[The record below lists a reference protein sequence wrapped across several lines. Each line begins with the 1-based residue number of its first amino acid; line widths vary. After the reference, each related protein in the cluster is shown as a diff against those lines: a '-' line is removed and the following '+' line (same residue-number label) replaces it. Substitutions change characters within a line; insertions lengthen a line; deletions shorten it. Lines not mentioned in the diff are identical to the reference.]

1 MSETVSTFFES
12 GLLLKPLKKSLVALQ
27 EVCWKKKQFICYL
40 QDNTVYTLIYQFSY
54 PFWSNPGN
62 GTWDLP
68 TLQSSTL
75 PLNQSSSGST
85 CIEPKFNSATKARIG
100 CMTLWMTSWHFM
112 KRSSCTKFNWFEL
125 CSRPQLDSTIHYIN
139 HHLVDKCKGN
149 QWHYLVNSDLSDG

>member
-40 QDNTVYTLIYQFSY
+40 QDKDYQHPYFSVLVLVQSREWNLG
-54 PFWSNPGN
+54 P
-62 GTWDLP
+62 T

-75 PLNQSSSGST
+75 PPNQSSRGLT
-85 CIEPKFNSATKARIG
+85 CIERKFNSATKAGIG
-100 CMTLWMTSWHFM
+100 CMTLWMTSCHFM

-125 CSRPQLDSTIHYIN
+125 CSRPQLDSTIHCIN
-139 HHLVDKCKGN
+139 HHLVDKC
-149 QWHYLVNSDLSDG
+149 